1 MALYNPTEA
10 DYAIINQS
18 VRNINVRVELLD
30 EHYSVIDRIDGVLI
44 SDNYTVDRSSD
55 VRRTASLVFHVA
67 DDRFLVSEE
76 KYVWFGKYM
85 RLFYGLYSYVT
96 HDYIWY
102 RMGVYLWD
110 QASYQYD
117 ATMNNLTLNCLDLM
131 AGFTESYGGQL
142 PGQSTKILAGSNIRN
157 AMISTITQLGNVTD
171 YRIDPMEGEVP
182 YDLEYGCGTYPY
194 QIITDLRDLYVGWET
209 FFDDTQFVC
218 QQYSI
223 YNNDPIVLSA
233 DVFDPLVISETT
245 TTNFASIKNV
255 TEIWGANVK
264 ASFTATEV
272 VYADSN
278 YQLTID
284 AKDSTL
290 VLGDVIVFTADA
302 NCADSVSVS
311 INSGSPIRVYNASMQ
326 PLKADDIMANVSYA
340 IKYLGDD
347 IGFEFIGKSSDLYQ
361 VSAINKL
368 VSKAPT
374 EITVVFNSIEMSMYE
389 RDLIDEPSKNITY
402 TIDPA
407 SPFAV
412 DKIGERR
419 RVLSDGEY
427 AMVYSND
434 LASQR
439 AVYETWQTTA
449 LLDTVSLTM
458 VDIPWLD
465 VNQKVQY
472 RSLRTGE
479 TKTYRVNR
487 KSGTIAGGTM
497 TLELSVF
504 QPTYSWNRTN

>member
-1 MALYNPTEA
+1 
-10 DYAIINQS
+10 
-18 VRNINVRVELLD
+18 
-30 EHYSVIDRIDGVLI
+30 
-44 SDNYTVDRSSD
+44 
-55 VRRTASLVFHVA
+55 
-67 DDRFLVSEE
+67 
-76 KYVWFGKYM
+76 
-85 RLFYGLYSYVT
+85 
-96 HDYIWY
+96 
-102 RMGVYLWD
+102 
-110 QASYQYD
+110 
-117 ATMNNLTLNCLDLM
+117 
-131 AGFTESYGGQL
+131 
-142 PGQSTKILAGSNIRN
+142 
-157 AMISTITQLGNVTD
+157 
-171 YRIDPMEGEVP
+171 
-182 YDLEYGCGTYPY
+182 
-194 QIITDLRDLYVGWET
+194 
-209 FFDDTQFVC
+209 
-218 QQYSI
+218 
-223 YNNDPIVLSA
+223 
-233 DVFDPLVISETT
+233 
-245 TTNFASIKNV
+245 
-255 TEIWGANVK
+255 
-264 ASFTATEV
+264 
-272 VYADSN
+272 
-278 YQLTID
+278 
-284 AKDSTL
+284 
-290 VLGDVIVFTADA
+290 
-302 NCADSVSVS
+302 
-311 INSGSPIRVYNASMQ
+311 MQ

-439 AVYETWQTTA
+439 AAYETWQTTA

-458 VDIPWLD
+458 IDIPWLD